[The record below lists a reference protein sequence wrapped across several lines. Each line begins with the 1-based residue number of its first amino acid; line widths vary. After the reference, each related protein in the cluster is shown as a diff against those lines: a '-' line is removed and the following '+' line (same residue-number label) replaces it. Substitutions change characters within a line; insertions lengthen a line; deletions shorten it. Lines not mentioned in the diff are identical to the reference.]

1 MRSGELLGRKAGQ
14 GLGGTERSSAL
25 GCSLSV
31 PGCSLTPGGQ
41 SEGFGRRDPEH
52 LAICNARKSYNKLH
66 LCLQVVG
73 LPRLG

>member
-1 MRSGELLGRKAGQ
+1 MPSGELPGGQAGQ

-25 GCSLSV
+25 GRSLPV

-41 SEGFGRRDPEH
+41 SEGVGRRDPEH
-52 LAICNARKSYNKLH
+52 LAICDARKSYKKLH
-66 LCLQVVG
+66 LCLQEVG